1 MRFASAKGAV
11 ARGFSPLLPFLR
23 KNWFVEGQTNCW
35 LGANASALRQPLS
48 KKGANR
54 EIPMLHYAIGNITPP
69 VDAYEAR
76 RLVLKL
82 RWIGLEEDAT
92 SLQALLLEREIGA
105 IGPLD
110 TD

>member
-1 MRFASAKGAV
+1 
-11 ARGFSPLLPFLR
+11 
-23 KNWFVEGQTNCW
+23 
-35 LGANASALRQPLS
+35 
-48 KKGANR
+48 
-54 EIPMLHYAIGNITPP
+54 MLHYAIGNITPP
-69 VDAYEAR
+69 VDADEAR

-82 RWIGLEEDAT
+82 RLVGLEEDAA